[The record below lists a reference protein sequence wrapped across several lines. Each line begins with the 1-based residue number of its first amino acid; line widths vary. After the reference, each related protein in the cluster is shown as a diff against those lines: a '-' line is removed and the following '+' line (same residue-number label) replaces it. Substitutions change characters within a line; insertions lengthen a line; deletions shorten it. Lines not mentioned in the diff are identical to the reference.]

1 MSRAQPLRRLGDLPP
16 PTNAHDRWAVDARV
30 IAQSA
35 GLATVELAL
44 ANQGLESRWVL
55 RATIEW
61 KTGMEARD
69 VEAQALAL
77 AAQSL
82 RYLGQACGDEAARR
96 RD

>member
-1 MSRAQPLRRLGDLPP
+1 MIAGRL
-16 PTNAHDRWAVDARV
+16 T
-30 IAQSA
+30 
-35 GLATVELAL
+35 LASSPRAL
-44 ANQGLESRWVL
+44 ANQGLESRWVF

-82 RYLGQACGDEAARR
+82 RYLGQACGDEAAKRR
-96 RD
+96 A